1 MTESYDEVKAKSFSF
16 GAVGDTFTGTMLGV
30 TKTTSAD
37 KYGKYSNIY
46 RIKMKE
52 GAFFDSTKNEKT
64 GKYKLDDKQ
73 TIITAGE
80 EYSLFVNLDKDVLIG
95 MLNGIKKGQKFKAT
109 FVESKPTTKGND
121 AKIIKVFAGKD
132 AQGNPLMDETYA
144 AVEAN
149 AAAEEAMK
157 KM

>member
-1 MTESYDEVKAKSFSF
+1 
-16 GAVGDTFTGTMLGV
+16 
-30 TKTTSAD
+30 
-37 KYGKYSNIY
+37 
-46 RIKMKE
+46 MKE

-64 GKYKLDDKQ
+64 GKYKLDDTQ
-73 TIITAGE
+73 TIINPGE

-95 MLNGIKKGQKFKAT
+95 MLNGIKMGQVFKAT

-132 AQGNPLMDETYA
+132 AQGNPLMDETFTQVGADEA
-144 AVEAN
+144 ALN
-149 AAAEEAMK
+149 